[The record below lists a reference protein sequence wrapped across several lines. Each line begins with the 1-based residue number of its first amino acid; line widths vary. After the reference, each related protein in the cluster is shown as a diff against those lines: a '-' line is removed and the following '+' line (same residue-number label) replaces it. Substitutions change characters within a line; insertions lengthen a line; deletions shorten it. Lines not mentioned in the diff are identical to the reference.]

1 MKRADSFT
9 SRFMAFLTHRI
20 KHVHFIELQKL
31 QLRAGLFNPGTL
43 ALLNTM
49 YMLIDQEIAC

>member
-1 MKRADSFT
+1 
-9 SRFMAFLTHRI
+9 MAFLTHRI